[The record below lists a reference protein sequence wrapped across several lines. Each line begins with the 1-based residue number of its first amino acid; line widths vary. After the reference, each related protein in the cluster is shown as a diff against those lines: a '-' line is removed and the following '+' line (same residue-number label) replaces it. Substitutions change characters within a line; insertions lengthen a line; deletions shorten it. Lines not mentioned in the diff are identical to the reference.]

1 MGSRSYDATMAA
13 YVRFVLRYRVWVILV
28 CLAITAGSAYALTKA
43 SLGTSMG
50 RMFFGESPDFKRYL
64 ELVEQ
69 FGTDEVIIFGIEDID
84 ILSTENLDRLEQAT
98 ARISEHEEVARVLSV
113 LDSQRMERTED
124 GGLEVID
131 FAELAREDQ
140 AGRDKILKR
149 LASDERSAG
158 LLISRDAADT
168 LIAIEVVADAEREAE
183 VLPGL
188 VEGFHKVLLEE
199 GFPEEK
205 IHRTGF
211 PAVMA
216 EMLSESI
223 YSLTVIFPASAL
235 ILFTVV
241 FWLFRRTW
249 PVYITAG
256 VTLLGVL
263 WTMGFSVTFVSPSIG
278 LMHTMT
284 PAVVMLVAFSDVIHL
299 CSAYLLELG
308 SGKEK
313 RAAIEGASIDVGRA
327 CFYTSITT
335 FFGFLGM
342 TFVPVPA
349 FRQLGWVLGF
359 GVAIALLIAIT
370 IVPIFFHY
378 MPTPTDWREGSSS
391 RVHDWLDR
399 LLSWC
404 ARVSVHR
411 AWTVIAGFA
420 IFVAVSL
427 YGVSNLYIESAF
439 QGRLAEDNPVS
450 QDLEWFSE
458 NFAEANF
465 LDLYVEADEHEG
477 LYDPELL
484 AELAAFEDRMEENP
498 HVDSAQS
505 IVNLLEEMHEKLTG
519 EEDSLPKSREA
530 IAQYMLLFEMAGGN
544 DLNRLIDFDRKK
556 TRISVRLENEKMR
569 ASYDLGVA
577 AVEDG
582 AKNMKGASIEPT
594 GLLYMMGG
602 WLDDLILGQ
611 QKGLLFT
618 FVFITFMMSIGLRSP
633 WIGAWSMLPN
643 ALPLIAVG
651 GLCGLIWDEVDSDTL
666 VMAMYA
672 IGIGVDD
679 TVHFMMR
686 YKTEAE
692 RESDPD
698 RALKNTFN
706 FAGRA
711 IVMTTV
717 VLALGFMPFATSD
730 YYSVQIMGTLLP
742 YTLVVALLADLL
754 LVPALASVG
763 LLKFKTP
770 ASQQGEV
777 VA

>member
-1 MGSRSYDATMAA
+1 MAT
-13 YVRFVLRYRVWVILV
+13 YVRFILRFRVFVIV
-28 CLAITAGSAYALTKA
+28 ACLAITAGSIHALSQA

-64 ELVEQ
+64 ELAEQ
-69 FGTDEVIIFGIEDID
+69 FGTDEVIIFGLEDID
-84 ILSTENLDRLEQAT
+84 ILSTENLDRLERAT
-98 ARISEHEEVARVLSV
+98 ARMSENEEVARVMSV

-124 GGLEVID
+124 GGLEVLD

-140 AGRDKILKR
+140 ENRAAILER
-149 LASDERSAG
+149 LANDERSAG

-168 LIAIEVVADAEREAE
+168 LIAIEVIGDPEREAE

-188 VEGFHKVLLEE
+188 VEGFHQILVEE

-216 EMLSESI
+216 EMLSESV
-223 YSLTVIFPASAL
+223 YSLTVIFPACAL
-235 ILFTVV
+235 ILFIVV

-249 PVYITAG
+249 PVYITMG
-256 VTLLGVL
+256 VTALGVL
-263 WTMGFSVTFVSPSIG
+263 WTMGFSVSFVSPSIG

-313 RAAIEGASIDVGRA
+313 REAIEGASIDVGRA

-391 RVHDWLDR
+391 KIHDWLDR
-399 LLSWC
+399 LLGWC

-420 IFVAVSL
+420 LFLGFSL

-439 QGRLAEDNPVS
+439 QGRLSDDNRVS
-450 QDLEWFSE
+450 QDLDWFSE
-458 NFAEANF
+458 NFAEANY
-465 LDLYVEADEHEG
+465 LDLYVAADEDEG

-484 AELAAFEDRMEENP
+484 ASISAFQDRIEALP
-498 HVDSAQS
+498 TVDSAQS
-505 IVNLLEEMHEKLTG
+505 IVNLIKEMHEKLTG
-519 EEDSLPKSREA
+519 EKDSLPKSREA
-530 IAQYMLLFEMAGGN
+530 IAQYMLLFEMAGGS
-544 DLNRLIDFDRKK
+544 DLNRMIDFDRKR
-556 TRISVRLENEKMR
+556 TRISVRLQSEKMR
-569 ASYDLGVA
+569 ASYEIGA
-577 AVEDG
+577 AAIEDG
-582 AKNMKGASIEPT
+582 TENLEGATIEAT
-594 GLLYMMGG
+594 GMLYLMGG

-618 FVFITFMMSIGLRSP
+618 FIFITFMMILGLRSP

-686 YKTEAE
+686 YKTEAA
-692 RESDPD
+692 RHSDPEV
-698 RALKNTFN
+698 ALKNTFN

-711 IVMTTV
+711 IVMTTI
-717 VLALGFMPFATSD
+717 VLALGFSPFATSG

-742 YTLVVALLADLL
+742 YTLIVALLADLL
-754 LVPALASVG
+754 LVPALVSVG
-763 LLKFKTP
+763 LLRFKSP
-770 ASQQGEV
+770 SSVDGEV